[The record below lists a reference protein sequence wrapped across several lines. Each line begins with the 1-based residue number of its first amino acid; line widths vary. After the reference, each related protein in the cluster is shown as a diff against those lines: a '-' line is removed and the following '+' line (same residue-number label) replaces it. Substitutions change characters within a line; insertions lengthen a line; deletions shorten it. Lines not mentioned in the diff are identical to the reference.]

1 MDRPNRDAADRD
13 AGQKFVYLKLAFL
26 DEECQLTLYFFS
38 NDTTMTQ
45 PKTNCVPKMGSEDN
59 LESNGVCMKY
69 ENENVRGIKSIGKV
83 KSEKCI
89 LPKNWCT

>member
-1 MDRPNRDAADRD
+1 MPAHFVFLFERHNHDAAKKD
-13 AGQKFVYLKLAFL
+13 
-26 DEECQLTLYFFS
+26 
-38 NDTTMTQ
+38 
-45 PKTNCVPKMGSEDN
+45 CVPKMGSEDN